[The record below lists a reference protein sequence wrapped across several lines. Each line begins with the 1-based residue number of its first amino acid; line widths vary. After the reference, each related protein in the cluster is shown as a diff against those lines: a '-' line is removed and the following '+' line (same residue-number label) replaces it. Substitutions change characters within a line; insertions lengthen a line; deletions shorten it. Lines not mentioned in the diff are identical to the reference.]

1 MKMEHGSFVFTQLH
15 EAWYVF
21 LEIVSFFSR
30 YSSFFSRAEEKRL
43 ELIVVFSRNTC
54 FACKDAPRSQL
65 RAVDPTTRRHSACAQ
80 IIVGQGLILSPS
92 I

>member
-15 EAWYVF
+15 ETWYVF
-21 LEIVSFFSR
+21 LDIVSFFSR
-30 YSSFFSRAEEKRL
+30 YSSFFSRAEETRL
-43 ELIVVFSRNTC
+43 ELIVVFSRNAC
-54 FACKDAPRSQL
+54 FACKDAPRSQQL
-65 RAVDPTTRRHSACAQ
+65 AVDPRRHSACAQ